1 MSKYDEDY
9 ALRFVTVIL
18 NLCIIVGVGCPIA
31 LYFLYKGGIISSN
44 SLAFIFLP
52 GYLLM
57 LIVVVIFRLAVSAP
71 SINDEVKKNEPR
83 K

>member
-9 ALRFVTVIL
+9 ALRFVAVIL
-18 NLCIIVGVGCPIA
+18 NLCIMVGVGCPIT
-31 LYFLYKGGIISSN
+31 LYFLYKGEIISSN

-52 GYLLM
+52 GYMLM
-57 LIVVVIFRLAVSAP
+57 LIIVVIFRLAISA